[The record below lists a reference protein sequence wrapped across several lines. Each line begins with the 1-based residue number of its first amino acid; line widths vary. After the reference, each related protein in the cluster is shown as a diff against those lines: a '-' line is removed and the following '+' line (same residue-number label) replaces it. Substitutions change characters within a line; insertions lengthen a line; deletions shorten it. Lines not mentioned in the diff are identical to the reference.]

1 MEAWRWMRRVGFST
15 IGGLLIVGLTLSPS
29 AARAAQPMQDVR
41 ATVDGIQTIII
52 DARQQPD
59 ARKKQRAAR
68 LKQIVSRRFDF
79 SEMAKRALGAYW
91 DKRSQRERNEY
102 VKVFTDVVETLYL
115 DRIETY
121 AGEHTVYLRE
131 SRDGDYAEVATK
143 ALAVKGD
150 DLAVNYKVKRAR
162 GGDWKI
168 YDLVIDNVS
177 IVNNYRAQF
186 ARILNG
192 GSFDQL
198 LGKLRDARE
207 NQIIAR
213 KSRPDPTLLSA
224 LLLAQASS
232 ASRPR

>member
-1 MEAWRWMRRVGFST
+1 MRHGALPT
-15 IGGLLIVGLTLSPS
+15 IGSLLVVCLAVCLAVSSSTAS
-29 AARAAQPMQDVR
+29 AAQPMQDVR
-41 ATVDGIQTIII
+41 STVEGIQTIML

-59 ARKKQRAAR
+59 AKKQQRAAQ

-79 SEMAKRALGAYW
+79 SEMAKRALGPYW
-91 DKRSQRERNEY
+91 DKRSEGEQHEY
-102 VKVFTDVVETLYL
+102 VRLFTDVVEAFYL
-115 DRIETY
+115 DRMETD

-143 ALAVKGD
+143 ALALKGD
-150 DLAVNYKVKRAR
+150 DLALNYKLKRSR

-168 YDLVIDNVS
+168 YDLAIDNVS
-177 IVNNYRAQF
+177 VVNNYRAQF

-198 LGKLRDARE
+198 LAKLRDTRE
-207 NQIIAR
+207 NQIVAR
-213 KSRPDPTLLSA
+213 KSRPDATLLSA

-232 ASRPR
+232 GSRPR

>member
-1 MEAWRWMRRVGFST
+1 
-15 IGGLLIVGLTLSPS
+15 
-29 AARAAQPMQDVR
+29 MQDVR

-52 DARQQPD
+52 DAHQQPG
-59 ARKKQRAAR
+59 AAR
-68 LKQIVSRRFDF
+68 LKQLVSRRFDF
-79 SEMAKRALGAYW
+79 LDMAKRALGPYW

-102 VKVFTDVVETLYL
+102 VKVFTEVIETLYL
-115 DRIETY
+115 ERMERY

-186 ARILNG
+186 ARILNS

-198 LGKLRDARE
+198 LAKLRDARE

-213 KSRPDPTLLSA
+213 KSRPDRTVLSA

>member
-1 MEAWRWMRRVGFST
+1 
-15 IGGLLIVGLTLSPS
+15 
-29 AARAAQPMQDVR
+29 
-41 ATVDGIQTIII
+41 
-52 DARQQPD
+52 
-59 ARKKQRAAR
+59 
-68 LKQIVSRRFDF
+68 
-79 SEMAKRALGAYW
+79 MAKRALGPYW

-102 VKVFTDVVETLYL
+102 VKVFTEVIETLYL
-115 DRIETY
+115 ERMERY

-186 ARILNG
+186 ARILNS

-198 LGKLRDARE
+198 LAKLRDARE

-213 KSRPDPTLLSA
+213 KSRPDRTVLSA

>member
-1 MEAWRWMRRVGFST
+1 MAGWRRIRSIGFST
-15 IGGLLIVGLTLSPS
+15 IGGLLIVGVTLSPS
-29 AARAAQPMQDVR
+29 DARAAQPMQDVR

-52 DARQQPD
+52 DAHQQPD
-59 ARKKQRAAR
+59 ARKKQGAAR
-68 LKQIVSRRFDF
+68 LKQLVSRRFDF
-79 SEMAKRALGAYW
+79 LDMAKRALGPYW

-102 VKVFTDVVETLYL
+102 VKVFTEVIETLYL
-115 DRIETY
+115 ERMERY

-186 ARILNG
+186 ARILNS

-198 LGKLRDARE
+198 LAKLRDARE

-213 KSRPDPTLLSA
+213 KSRPDRTVLSA